1 MLVQTNTY
9 LLLSGLHT
17 IMRLAPVATGART
30 AARVDAVSWAD
41 FIVRAIVTGVGGVW
55 SLLEVC

>member
-1 MLVQTNTY
+1 